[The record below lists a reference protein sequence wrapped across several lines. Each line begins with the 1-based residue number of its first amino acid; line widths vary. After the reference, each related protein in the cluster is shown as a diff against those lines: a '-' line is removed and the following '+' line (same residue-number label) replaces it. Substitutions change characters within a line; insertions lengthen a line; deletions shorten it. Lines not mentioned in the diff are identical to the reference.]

1 MISNEE
7 LMEGNA
13 ANANQPGLVGN
24 RSRRSSFCYVLQVY
38 LMQVCRLGQN
48 TGQNLLIKK
57 GK

>member
-13 ANANQPGLVGN
+13 ANANQPELVGN
-24 RSRRSSFCYVLQVY
+24 RSHRPNFYSILQVY
-38 LMQVCRLGQN
+38 SMQVHRLWQN

-57 GK
+57 